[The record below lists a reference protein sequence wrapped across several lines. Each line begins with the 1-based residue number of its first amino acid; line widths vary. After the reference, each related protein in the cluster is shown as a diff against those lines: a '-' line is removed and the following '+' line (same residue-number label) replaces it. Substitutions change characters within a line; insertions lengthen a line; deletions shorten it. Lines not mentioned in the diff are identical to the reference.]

1 MTRFR
6 ASLERIDAALTVP
19 QPQRGR
25 VIAEL
30 AADLEDLY
38 GRLRADGLSA
48 ADAERRALELVL
60 PEGAALRELELLHQ
74 PLYRRLSAR
83 LSGSARVQFERAA
96 VVVLSLGVVGLTATG
111 LPLGMLLADPSP
123 FLVPVLSLGCAG
135 LIVAMVCALRMFVL
149 GAASPDDGARG
160 LDIVLLFAAAGPFV
174 AFTGMLID
182 FYVAI
187 GNIMADP
194 ARTAAVL
201 IRLLRTDGTLL
212 VSALCLAL
220 LTSLAWLLL
229 HARLAVIR
237 EAAATAGRSTPR
249 LVLLESTSARDVA

>member
-1 MTRFR
+1 MMRFQ

-38 GRLRADGLSA
+38 GTLRADGLPVG
-48 ADAERRALELVL
+48 DAERRALELVL
-60 PEGAALRELELLHQ
+60 PDSAALRELEVLHQ
-74 PLYRRLSAR
+74 PLYRRLSSR
-83 LSGSARVQFERAA
+83 LSGSARMRLERAA
-96 VVVLSLGVVGLTATG
+96 VALLSLGVVGLTAAA

-123 FLVPVLSLGCAG
+123 FLAPVIALGCAG
-135 LIVAMVCALRMFVL
+135 LVVAMLCALRMFVL

-174 AFTGMLID
+174 ASTGMLID
-182 FYVAI
+182 FYIAI

-194 ARTAAVL
+194 DRTAAVL
-201 IRLLRTDGTLL
+201 IRLLRTDGILL

-220 LTSLAWLLL
+220 LTSLSWLLL
-229 HARLAVIR
+229 HARLAVVR
-237 EAAATAGRSTPR
+237 EAAAAPRSSTQR
-249 LVLLESTSARDVA
+249 MVLLESTRARDVA

>member
-1 MTRFR
+1 MTRFQT
-6 ASLERIDAALTVP
+6 SLDRIDAALTVP

-38 GRLRADGLSA
+38 GTLRADGLSA

-83 LSGSARVQFERAA
+83 LSGRARARFERAA
-96 VVVLSLGVVGLTATG
+96 VVFLSLGVVGLTAAG
-111 LPLGMLLADPSP
+111 LPLGTLLAAPSP
-123 FLVPVLSLGCAG
+123 FLVPVLALGCAG
-135 LIVAMVCALRMFVL
+135 LVVAMVCALRMFVL

-160 LDIVLLFAAAGPFV
+160 LDFVLLFAAAGPFL
-174 AFTGMLID
+174 ACTGLLID
-182 FYVAI
+182 LYIAL
-187 GNIMADP
+187 GSIMADP
-194 ARTAAVL
+194 TQTAGVL
-201 IRLLRTDGTLL
+201 IRLLRADGTLL

-220 LTSLAWLLL
+220 LTSLSWLLL
-229 HARLAVIR
+229 HARLAVLR
-237 EAAATAGRSTPR
+237 EAAAAPGRSTR
-249 LVLLESTSARDVA
+249 RIALLESARARDVA

>member
-1 MTRFR
+1 MTRFQ

-38 GRLRADGLSA
+38 GTLRADGLPA

-60 PEGAALRELELLHQ
+60 PDGAALRELEVLHQ
-74 PLYRRLSAR
+74 PLYRRLSSR
-83 LSGSARVQFERAA
+83 LSGSARVRLERAA
-96 VVVLSLGVVGLTATG
+96 VALLSLVVVGSTAAA
-111 LPLGMLLADPSP
+111 LPLGMLLTDPSP
-123 FLVPVLSLGCAG
+123 FLVPVIALGCAG
-135 LIVAMVCALRMFVL
+135 VVTAMVCALRMFLL

-174 AFTGMLID
+174 AATGMLID
-182 FYVAI
+182 FYIAI
-187 GNIMADP
+187 GSIMADP
-194 ARTAAVL
+194 DRTAAVL
-201 IRLLRTDGTLL
+201 IRLLRTDGILL

-220 LTSLAWLLL
+220 LTSLSWLLL
-229 HARLAVIR
+229 HARLAVVR
-237 EAAATAGRSTPR
+237 EAAAAPRRSTQKM
-249 LVLLESTSARDVA
+249 VLLKSTRARDVA

>member
-1 MTRFR
+1 MTRFQ
-6 ASLERIDAALTVP
+6 ASLEQLDAALTVP

-38 GRLRADGLSA
+38 GALRADGLSA

-74 PLYRRLSAR
+74 PLYRRLSSR
-83 LSGSARVQFERAA
+83 LSGSARVRLERAA
-96 VVVLSLGVVGLTATG
+96 VVLLSLGVVGLTAAA

-123 FLVPVLSLGCAG
+123 FLVPVLALGCAG
-135 LIVAMVCALRMFVL
+135 LVVALVCALRMFVL

-160 LDIVLLFAAAGPFV
+160 LDFVLLVAAAGPYV
-174 AFTGMLID
+174 AVTGMLID
-182 FYVAI
+182 FYMAI
-187 GNIMADP
+187 GHIMADP

-220 LTSLAWLLL
+220 LTALSWLLL
-229 HARLAVIR
+229 HARLAVLR
-237 EAAATAGRSTPR
+237 EAAAAPGRSTR
-249 LVLLESTSARDVA
+249 RMVLLASTRGRDVA